1 MRFKL
6 NDTQLI
12 ETFLV
17 AVDLKLDRD
26 FLSLLKNEIERR
38 GYDIEGNIIIGSI
51 SIDPG

>member
-26 FLSLLKNEIERR
+26 FISLLKNEIERR

-51 SIDPG
+51 SIDSG